1 MTLNID
7 YDLSHKSYQTLL
19 ENRDFDIRKN
29 LDILLESPDVNSIS
43 NEEILARY
51 VINLISIRKELME
64 NSELLNT
71 NMFTLR
77 VCRNYPF
84 LSQITGEQFF
94 YVAQGTMP
102 VVTSN

>member
-19 ENRDFDIRKN
+19 EDRDFDIRKN
-29 LDILLESPDVNSIS
+29 LDVLLESPNINNVS

-64 NSELLNT
+64 NSELLNS
-71 NMFTLR
+71 NIFTLK

-84 LSQITGEQFF
+84 LSQISGEQFF
-94 YVAQGTMP
+94 YGAQGKMP
-102 VVTSN
+102 IVTSN